1 MRDRA
6 RSTTDQAKVAQAID
20 QLAEE
25 LHQQPEGGDSN
36 PTRAQQAITHY
47 RMCYEQL
54 RRQIE
59 RGGTEDALIKQ
70 RIGEL
75 IGLCKRL
82 NPQEGQGNKF
92 S

>member
-1 MRDRA
+1 
-6 RSTTDQAKVAQAID
+6 
-20 QLAEE
+20 
-25 LHQQPEGGDSN
+25 
-36 PTRAQQAITHY
+36 
-47 RMCYEQL
+47 MCYEQL

-82 NPQEGQGNKF
+82 NPQEGNKF
-92 S
+92 SQLKATLGLGGGSHPNKENTMATSPQQLLNECELAIQALCEGFEVRDLAR

>member
-1 MRDRA
+1 LRDRA
-6 RSTTDQAKVAQAID
+6 RSTTDLAKVAHAID
-20 QLAEE
+20 QLTEE

-36 PTRAQQAITHY
+36 PARAQQAITHY

-75 IGLCKRL
+75 IELCKRL

>member
-1 MRDRA
+1 
-6 RSTTDQAKVAQAID
+6 
-20 QLAEE
+20 
-25 LHQQPEGGDSN
+25 
-36 PTRAQQAITHY
+36 
-47 RMCYEQL
+47 MCYEQL

-75 IGLCKRL
+75 IELCKRL